1 MTKITGSRNF
11 LLNLA
16 IILFFLVLSY
26 AYMFPLLE
34 GQVIEQSDISHF
46 KGMAREL
53 QDYREETGKEAIW
66 TNSMFSGMPGY
77 LISVIYPDNLAK
89 YIGGLPRR
97 FFSSASFIF
106 LYLIGF
112 YILLSSL
119 KIKRWL
125 SIAGA
130 IAFAFSS
137 YFLIILAAG
146 HNSKAVALSYLP
158 IVLAGVLLVFNKK
171 YIPGTILYSVGMSL
185 EILAGHLQITYYGFI
200 LLAIYGIVELVYSL
214 KEKAFQPFIKSV
226 LFLLAGTVIA
236 VGMNFSRLY
245 TTYKYSK
252 QTIRA
257 PSELTSN
264 NENQDNR
271 PGQRLRGSVELRN

>member
-26 AYMFPLLE
+26 AYMYPLLE
-34 GQVIEQSDISHF
+34 GKVIEQSDISHF
-46 KGMAREL
+46 KGMSKEL

-119 KIKRWL
+119 KIKQM
-125 SIAGA
+125 A
-130 IAFAFSS
+130 
-137 YFLIILAAG
+137 
-146 HNSKAVALSYLP
+146 
-158 IVLAGVLLVFNKK
+158 
-171 YIPGTILYSVGMSL
+171 
-185 EILAGHLQITYYGFI
+185 EYYWSHRI
-200 LLAIYGIVELVYSL
+200 C
-214 KEKAFQPFIKSV
+214 
-226 LFLLAGTVIA
+226 FLLL
-236 VGMNFSRLY
+236 FSD
-245 TTYKYSK
+245 YSGS
-252 QTIRA
+252 RA
-257 PSELTSN
+257 QFKSCCTFVFTNCYS
-264 NENQDNR
+264 
-271 PGQRLRGSVELRN
+271 RGFTGF